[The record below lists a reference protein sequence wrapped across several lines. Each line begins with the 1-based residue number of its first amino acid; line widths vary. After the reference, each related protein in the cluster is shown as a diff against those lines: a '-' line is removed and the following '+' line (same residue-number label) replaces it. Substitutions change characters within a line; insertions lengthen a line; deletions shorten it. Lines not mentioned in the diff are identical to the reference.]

1 MTAILSVGSVGHDS
15 PSARV
20 DRTTVAIGKALTETR
35 RDGEAMVRLIEAA
48 AASGKGQHVNYRA

>member
-1 MTAILSVGSVGHDS
+1 MTPIPSIGSVGTDTAS
-15 PSARV
+15 TRV
-20 DRTTVAIGKALTETR
+20 DRTTAAISTAIKETR